1 MASTFA
7 TDETIINSLVPLN
20 SGENTELNNYIEPEF
35 LSAIDN
41 LILHE
46 RNSAE
51 DVETEV
57 NMYNTTRDLVTN

>member
-7 TDETIINSLVPLN
+7 TDKTINSLVPLN

-46 RNSAE
+46 GNSAE
-51 DVETEV
+51 NIETEV
-57 NMYNTTRDLVTN
+57 KIYIILPEI